1 MSYAQRT
8 SNLLGPQE
16 QPVHPHAFA
25 ADAPRRAFR
34 LSYAILIP
42 LLVVLPGSAIV
53 TSVPHARIV
62 TDAFW
67 RPRSWVSPRAELAAA
82 SVTRIEPAR
91 AEPPTLFSAVP
102 KASPVWLPGVIADGD
117 RLKITFYESLG
128 VAVDQGGVASG
139 SGVTAV
145 FPRMDLSSEY
155 TVDETGTL
163 DIPRLGHVT
172 GSGRSLSALQTEL
185 AAEFRR
191 VFGRTSDVHAEII
204 ERQPI
209 YVLGGVRNAGSLKYA
224 PGMIV
229 LQALALA
236 GGMEPAVA
244 DMSRAIEA
252 IRETER
258 LRQATDRLDRLL
270 VRQARLQAHLG
281 KSNDIVVP
289 DSIQSRLAGKMPQEG
304 LAALLAGER
313 ATLTA
318 EREAYQQQLAL
329 AQRQVSIAR
338 IENEAQKTRADQMRV
353 VSAKKTERL
362 HELEQ
367 VAARGSVS
375 QFKLS
380 EVGLDISE
388 LGLRQEDLRV
398 AMAQGERRLIEAEI
412 AQAKL
417 ELDYSIGLKK
427 ELAATTQDIT
437 DCTQSIISM
446 QAVTQVL
453 RSGLPGTAGGSDK
466 PSTIRITRRGPDGFK
481 VVQATAMTL
490 LVPGDTVQVSSGERA
505 DTSTASETEQLPRLT
520 Q

>member
-1 MSYAQRT
+1 
-8 SNLLGPQE
+8 L
-16 QPVHPHAFA
+16 
-25 ADAPRRAFR
+25 
-34 LSYAILIP
+34 
-42 LLVVLPGSAIV
+42 LLVICIILPVVLFNPTIV
-53 TSVPHARIV
+53 ASVPQARIV
-62 TDAFW
+62 ADAFW
-67 RPRSWVSPRAELAAA
+67 RLGSWISPRAGPAGVG
-82 SVTRIEPAR
+82 VTRIEPKR
-91 AEPPTLFSAVP
+91 ASAPTLLSAVP
-102 KASPVWLPGVIADGD
+102 KTSSAWLPGVIADGD

-191 VFGRTSDVHAEII
+191 VFGRTSDVHAEIV

-236 GGMEPAVA
+236 GGMEPGVA
-244 DMSRAIEA
+244 DLSRAIEA

-281 KSNDIVVP
+281 RSNDIMVP
-289 DSIQSRLAGKMPQEG
+289 DSIRSRLAGKMPQEG
-304 LAALLAGER
+304 LAALLAGET
-313 ATLTA
+313 ATLIA

-329 AQRQVSIAR
+329 AQRQVNIAR
-338 IENEAQKTRADQMRV
+338 IEIEVQKTRSDQLKV
-353 VSAKKTERL
+353 VSARKTERL
-362 HELEQ
+362 RELEQ

-380 EVGLDISE
+380 EVSLDISE

-398 AMAQGERRLIEAEI
+398 AMAQGERRLVEAEI
-412 AQAKL
+412 VQAKL
-417 ELDYSIGLKK
+417 ELEYSVGLRK
-427 ELAATTQDIT
+427 ELTTTMQDIAA
-437 DCTQSIISM
+437 CKQEIASM

-453 RSGLPGTAGGSDK
+453 RNGLPDTAGGSDK
-466 PSTIRITRRGPDGFK
+466 PAAIRITRRGPDGFK

-490 LVPGDTVQVSSGERA
+490 LVPGDTVQVSSGERT
-505 DTSTASETEQLPRLT
+505 DTSTAGETEQLPRLT